1 MGDRTGVLYKHI
13 QALLGRVAPM
23 ILDRLT
29 ISKLVALAVR
39 TVNGE
44 DCLQIRNGPI
54 VCLQLLQVVI
64 CVDFMGMGREG
75 GVGWGGGRGLM
86 GREGGRDGKKEGW
99 GWMGREGWEKRRVGR
114 DGDGEGWGGMGKVV
128 SGEGGRDGKR
138 DVWGGI

>member
-64 CVDFMGMGREG
+64 CVDFMGVGICGEGWGGREG
-75 GVGWGGGRGLM
+75 VMGKGKGG
-86 GREGGRDGKKEGW
+86 EGGRDGIS
-99 GWMGREGWEKRRVGR
+99 
-114 DGDGEGWGGMGKVV
+114 EGWGGMGKGK
-128 SGEGGRDGKR
+128 GEEGWVGRERGM
-138 DVWGGI
+138 G